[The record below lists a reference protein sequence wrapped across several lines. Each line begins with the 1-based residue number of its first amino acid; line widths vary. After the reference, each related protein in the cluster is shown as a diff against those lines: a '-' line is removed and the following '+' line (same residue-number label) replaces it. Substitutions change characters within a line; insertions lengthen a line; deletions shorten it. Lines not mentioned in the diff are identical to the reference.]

1 MTDLFTVDGTPIGR
15 FAFGTMQWGEGA
27 DPIESETLYNM
38 CRDAGIIHFDTAHL
52 YTAGLAETLL
62 GRFAAQNREELFVA
76 TKVGYTGGA
85 GRDTILTQ
93 FDTSRQRLQMDMVDV
108 LYLHRFDPETAL
120 DETIETFAMLREQGK
135 IRYLGLSNFAA
146 WQVMKAVAIA
156 MQFDLGISILQ
167 PMYSL
172 IKRQAEV
179 EILPMCVSE
188 GIYVAGYS
196 PLGSGLLSGKYKR
209 GETGRLSQ
217 NERYAA
223 RYNDP
228 QMYAAADAL
237 GVLAEEL
244 NTHPATLAVA
254 WASRH
259 PAAPIP
265 IISARS
271 TDQLMPSLNAMHY
284 TMDDALYERL
294 AALMPSPPPATDRL
308 EET

>member
-1 MTDLFTVDGTPIGR
+1 MTDLFAVDGTAIGR

-27 DPIESETLYNM
+27 DPIESEKLYNM

-76 TKVGYTGGA
+76 TKVAYTGGA

-146 WQVMKAVAIA
+146 WQVMKAAAIA

-188 GIYVAGYS
+188 GISVAGYS

-237 GVLAEEL
+237 GALAEEL

-259 PAAPIP
+259 PATPIP

-284 TMDDALYERL
+284 AMDDALYERL
-294 AALMPSPPPATDRL
+294 AALMPGPPPATDRL

>member
-27 DPIESETLYNM
+27 DPIESEKLYNM

-76 TKVGYTGGA
+76 TKVAYTGGA

-146 WQVMKAVAIA
+146 WQVMKAAAIA

-167 PMYSL
+167 PHV
-172 IKRQAEV
+172 Q
-179 EILPMCVSE
+179 P
-188 GIYVAGYS
+188 
-196 PLGSGLLSGKYKR
+196 
-209 GETGRLSQ
+209 
-217 NERYAA
+217 
-223 RYNDP
+223 D
-228 QMYAAADAL
+228 
-237 GVLAEEL
+237 
-244 NTHPATLAVA
+244 
-254 WASRH
+254 
-259 PAAPIP
+259 
-265 IISARS
+265 
-271 TDQLMPSLNAMHY
+271 
-284 TMDDALYERL
+284 
-294 AALMPSPPPATDRL
+294 
-308 EET
+308 

>member
-1 MTDLFTVDGTPIGR
+1 MTDLFTVDGTPTGR

-27 DPIESETLYNM
+27 DPIESEKLYNM
-38 CRDAGIIHFDTAHL
+38 CRDVGIIHFDTAHL

-188 GIYVAGYS
+188 GISVAGYS

>member
-1 MTDLFTVDGTPIGR
+1 
-15 FAFGTMQWGEGA
+15 
-27 DPIESETLYNM
+27 
-38 CRDAGIIHFDTAHL
+38 
-52 YTAGLAETLL
+52 
-62 GRFAAQNREELFVA
+62 
-76 TKVGYTGGA
+76 
-85 GRDTILTQ
+85 
-93 FDTSRQRLQMDMVDV
+93 MDMVDL
-108 LYLHRFDPETAL
+108 LYLHRFDPQTVL
-120 DETIETFAMLREQGK
+120 DETLETFAMLRDQGK
-135 IRYLGLSNFAA
+135 IRHFGLSNFAA
-146 WQVMKAVAIA
+146 WQVMKAASIA
-156 MQFDLGISILQ
+156 ARFDLKISILQ

-179 EILPMCVSE
+179 EILPMCASE
-188 GIYVAGYS
+188 GIAVAGYS
-196 PLGSGLLSGKYKR
+196 PLGSGLLSGKYNR

-237 GVLAEEL
+237 GALAEEL

-259 PAAPIP
+259 PATPIP

-284 TMDDALYERL
+284 AMDDALYERL
-294 AALMPSPPPATDRL
+294 AALMPGPPPATDRL

>member
-27 DPIESETLYNM
+27 DPIESEKLYNM

-146 WQVMKAVAIA
+146 WQVMKAAAIA

-179 EILPMCVSE
+179 EILPMCTSK
-188 GIYVAGYS
+188 GIAVAGYS
-196 PLGSGLLSGKYKR
+196 PLGSGLLSGKYRR
-209 GETGRLSQ
+209 GESGRLSQ
-217 NERYAA
+217 DERYAA
-223 RYNDP
+223 RYDDK
-228 QMYAAADAL
+228 QMHVAADAL
-237 GVLAEEL
+237 GALAEEL
-244 NTHPATLAVA
+244 NPHPATLAVA

-294 AALMPSPPPATDRL
+294 AALMPGPPPATDRL

>member
-27 DPIESETLYNM
+27 DPIESEKLYNM

-76 TKVGYTGGA
+76 TKVAYTGGA

-156 MQFDLGISILQ
+156 MQFELRISILQ

-179 EILPMCVSE
+179 EILPMCASE
-188 GIYVAGYS
+188 GIAVAGYS

>member
-27 DPIESETLYNM
+27 DPIESEMLYNM
-38 CRDAGIIHFDTAHL
+38 CRDAGIIHFDTAHV
-52 YTAGLAETLL
+52 YTSGLAETLL
-62 GRFAAQNREELFVA
+62 GRFAAQSREQLFVA

-120 DETIETFAMLREQGK
+120 EETIETFAMLREQGK

-146 WQVMKAVAIA
+146 WQVMKAAAIA
-156 MQFDLGISILQ
+156 MQFELRISILQ

-179 EILPMCVSE
+179 EILPMCASE
-188 GIYVAGYS
+188 GIAVAGYS
-196 PLGSGLLSGKYKR
+196 PLGSGLLSGKYGR
-209 GETGRLSQ
+209 GESGRLSQ
-217 NERYAA
+217 DERYAA

-237 GVLAEEL
+237 GALAEKL
-244 NTHPATLAVA
+244 HTHPATLAVA
-254 WASRH
+254 WAAH
-259 PAAPIP
+259 
-265 IISARS
+265 
-271 TDQLMPSLNAMHY
+271 H
-284 TMDDALYERL
+284 
-294 AALMPSPPPATDRL
+294 
-308 EET
+308 

>member
-1 MTDLFTVDGTPIGR
+1 MTDLFAVDGTPVGR

-27 DPIESETLYNM
+27 DPIESEKLYTM

-93 FDTSRQRLQMDMVDV
+93 FDQSRKRLQMDMVDL
-108 LYLHRFDPETAL
+108 LYLHRFDPQTAL
-120 DETIETFAMLREQGK
+120 DETLETFAMLRDQGK
-135 IRYLGLSNFAA
+135 IRHFGLSNFAA
-146 WQVMKAVAIA
+146 WQVMKAASIA
-156 MQFDLGISILQ
+156 ARFDLKISILQ

-179 EILPMCVSE
+179 EILPMCASE
-188 GIYVAGYS
+188 GIAVAGYS

-217 NERYAA
+217 NERYAS

-237 GVLAEEL
+237 GALAEKL
-244 NTHPATLAVA
+244 HTHPATLAVA
-254 WASRH
+254 WAAHH
-259 PAAPIP
+259 PAAPMP
-265 IISARS
+265 IISARN
-271 TDQLMPSLNAMHY
+271 TDQLKPSLEALHY
-284 TMDDALYERL
+284 TMDDALYTRL
-294 AALMPSPPPATDRL
+294 AALMPGPPPATDRL

>member
-1 MTDLFTVDGTPIGR
+1 MTDLFAVDGTAIGR

-27 DPIESETLYNM
+27 DPIESEKLYNM
-38 CRDAGIIHFDTAHL
+38 CRDAGNIHFDTAHL

-76 TKVGYTGGA
+76 TKVAYTGGA

-146 WQVMKAVAIA
+146 WQVMKAVVIA

-188 GIYVAGYS
+188 GISVAGYS

-237 GVLAEEL
+237 GALAEEL

-259 PAAPIP
+259 PATPIP

-284 TMDDALYERL
+284 AMDDALYERL
-294 AALMPSPPPATDRL
+294 AALMPGPPPATDRL

>member
-1 MTDLFTVDGTPIGR
+1 
-15 FAFGTMQWGEGA
+15 
-27 DPIESETLYNM
+27 M
-38 CRDAGIIHFDTAHL
+38 CRDAGNIHFDTAHL

-76 TKVGYTGGA
+76 TKVAYTGGA

-146 WQVMKAVAIA
+146 WQVMKAVVIA

-188 GIYVAGYS
+188 GISVAGYS

-237 GVLAEEL
+237 GALAEEL

-259 PAAPIP
+259 PATPIP